1 MEYLLFDKY
10 RGKLDTTNAKKIL
23 ADHYDMSEN
32 KYKMGKMNICK
43 HAELEGRESNE
54 KKGSKGLTRIEDASV
69 VAPKAPLNHGFPLK
83 EGSKGTFGSLK
94 GATDGKVI
102 DSSMARRMQFE
113 GRMGSPCGRI
123 FRRSDYDL
131 PPSAPILDMPRHKWT
146 KLL

>member
-1 MEYLLFDKY
+1 MPF
-10 RGKLDTTNAKKIL
+10 
-23 ADHYDMSEN
+23 
-32 KYKMGKMNICK
+32 
-43 HAELEGRESNE
+43 
-54 KKGSKGLTRIEDASV
+54 KGLTRIFDASI

-83 EGSKGTFGSLK
+83 EGSKGNVVPLK

-123 FRRSDYDL
+123 FRKSDYGVPL
-131 PPSAPILDMPRHKWT
+131 SAPIFDMPRHKWT